1 MIGGLKP
8 ALARVPGSGPSG
20 HCAARGSE
28 ARASCPD
35 RARGSHCFAR
45 AFARLAVL
53 AFLAAAALPG
63 GAASQ
68 SYWVY
73 VAAESEDEVALLRYD
88 AGGDLVV
95 EKTITTGWL
104 AAEIEA
110 PHGVAVDP
118 GGEFWYLTLGHGF
131 PNGRLVKY
139 ATVSDT
145 VVGVADLGLFPATI
159 AVPPHGT
166 VALAVNANFHGDH
179 IPSTVAIVDLET
191 MFPIA
196 DVVTCTMPHG
206 SRFNADGSKHY
217 SACMMDNQLVEIDG
231 ATLDVSR
238 RLDLIANEPAHAP
251 MEGHMAMA
259 PPAEKNCSPTWA
271 APHPDGSRVF
281 VPCNKGDV
289 ILEIDLNDWR
299 ITRRIEAPGAPYNL
313 DVTPDGSKLLATLKG
328 SAKLGVWDVATGELL
343 HLVDSL
349 MRVTHGVVA
358 TPDGR
363 YAIVTVEG
371 IGGDPGTVE
380 VIDLES
386 GTRVASAQ
394 IGKQAGGI
402 ALWKMEG

>member
-1 MIGGLKP
+1 MTMHRPSTTADGHPPPARPGVRTFGL
-8 ALARVPGSGPSG
+8 
-20 HCAARGSE
+20 
-28 ARASCPD
+28 
-35 RARGSHCFAR
+35 
-45 AFARLAVL
+45 LAVL
-53 AFLAAAALPG
+53 AALATARSAGAAA
-63 GAASQ
+63 Q

-73 VAAESEDEVALLRYD
+73 AAAESEDEVSLLRYD

-95 EKTITTGWL
+95 EKTIATGWL

-110 PHGVAVDP
+110 PHGLAVDP
-118 GGEFWYLTLGHGF
+118 AGEYWYLTLGHGF

-139 ATVSDT
+139 VTGADT
-145 VVGVADLGLFPATI
+145 VAGVADLGLFPATV
-159 AVPPHGT
+159 AVPPHGAL
-166 VALAVNANFHGDH
+166 ALAVNANFHGDH
-179 IPSTVAIVDLET
+179 VPSTVTIVDLET
-191 MFPIA
+191 MFPVA

-231 ATLDVSR
+231 ATLDVTR

-251 MEGHMAMA
+251 TDGHTAMTL
-259 PPAEKNCSPTWA
+259 PSEDCSPTWA
-271 APHPDGSRVF
+271 TPHPDGSRVF

-289 ILEIDLNDWR
+289 ILEVDIGRWR
-299 ITRRIEAPGAPYNL
+299 VTRRIKAPGAPYNL
-313 DVTPDGSKLLATLKG
+313 DLTPDGSKLLATLKG
-328 SAKLGVWDVATGELL
+328 SAKLGIWDVETGRLL

-349 MRVTHGVVA
+349 MRVTHGVVV

-380 VIDLES
+380 VIDIKS
-386 GTRVASAQ
+386 GIRLASAE

>member
-1 MIGGLKP
+1 VTR
-8 ALARVPGSGPSG
+8 RVG
-20 HCAARGSE
+20 
-28 ARASCPD
+28 
-35 RARGSHCFAR
+35 
-45 AFARLAVL
+45 LAV
-53 AFLAAAALPG
+53 AAALAAAALT
-63 GAASQ
+63 AAAPHRQAAAQ

-73 VAAESEDEVALLRYD
+73 VAAESEDEVSLLRYD
-88 AGGDLVV
+88 AGVDLVV
-95 EKTITTGWL
+95 EKTVTTGWL
-104 AAEIEA
+104 PAEIEA
-110 PHGVAVDP
+110 PHGLAMDP
-118 GGEFWYLTLGHGF
+118 AGEYWYLTLGHGF

-139 ATVSDT
+139 ETGSDT
-145 VVGVADLGLFPATI
+145 IVGVADLGLFPATI
-159 AVPPHGT
+159 AVPPHGAL
-166 VALAVNANFHGDH
+166 ALAVNANFHGDH
-179 IPSTVAIVDLET
+179 VPSTVTIVDLET

-231 ATLDVSR
+231 ATLDVTR

-251 MEGHMAMA
+251 MDGHMAMA
-259 PPAEKNCSPTWA
+259 PPGQDCSPTWTT
-271 APHPDGSRVF
+271 PHPDGTRVF

-289 ILEIDLNDWR
+289 ILEVDLDTWR

-313 DVTPDGSKLLATLKG
+313 DLTPDGSRLLATLKG
-328 SAKLGVWDVATGELL
+328 SAKLGIWDVDSGELL
-343 HLVDSL
+343 HLIDSE

-363 YAIVTVEG
+363 YAIVSVEG

-380 VIDLES
+380 VIDIAS
-386 GTRVASAQ
+386 GARVASAE

>member
-1 MIGGLKP
+1 MIGRLKP
-8 ALARVPGSGPSG
+8 TLGRVAGSGPSG
-20 HCAARGSE
+20 HCT
-28 ARASCPD
+28 ARALL
-35 RARGSHCFAR
+35 
-45 AFARLAVL
+45 RLVVL
-53 AFLAAAALPG
+53 TLAATAALHG
-63 GAASQ
+63 HAASQ

-179 IPSTVAIVDLET
+179 VPSTVAIIDLET

-238 RLDLIANEPAHAP
+238 RLDLIRNEPAHAP

-259 PPAEKNCSPTWA
+259 PPGENCSPTWA
-271 APHPDGSRVF
+271 TPHPDGKRVF
-281 VPCNKGDV
+281 VPCNKGGV
-289 ILEIDLNDWR
+289 ILEIDLDDWR

-313 DVTPDGSKLLATLKG
+313 DLTPDGSKLLATLKG
-328 SAKLGVWDVATGELL
+328 SAKLGVWDVASGELL